1 MREPAVW
8 SLERLFADDVGP
20 AVVWATPSVRAQT
33 MTKLPHPHRD
43 PLAPIP
49 PATRTLVAIGG
60 GALMDAAKILRAET
74 RPDLRLVAVPSIW
87 GSGAEAS
94 PVAVTQD
101 GTRKVIRCGEQY
113 LPDARAYWPELAAS
127 APARLIRHACGDTWS
142 HALEGFLSPLADDAL
157 RGEIA
162 RLIERLLELPI
173 GTDARWFEASADA
186 CRLQARASVGLV
198 HGIAHTLEGPLRAE
212 QPDFGWGHA
221 ALCSTFLWPVMALNL
236 RLSDGA
242 AQRFAA
248 SGLDLER
255 VLAAA
260 RALFDAEAYDRAAGL
275 FAARWNEILR
285 DPCSRTNGSLV
296 RPGALDHFRRREF
309 LS

>member
-8 SLERLFADDVGP
+8 SLERLFAGDFGP
-20 AVVWATPSVRAQT
+20 AVVWATPSVRART
-33 MTKLPHPHRD
+33 MTALPHPHHTPLS
-43 PLAPIP
+43 PLA

-60 GALMDAAKILRAET
+60 GALMDAAKIFRAET
-74 RPDLRLVAVPSIW
+74 RPGLQLVAVPSIW

-101 GTRKVIRCGEQY
+101 GARKVIRCGEQY
-113 LPDARAYWPELAAS
+113 LPDARVGWPELAAS

-142 HALEGFLSPLADDAL
+142 HALEAFLSPLADDAL
-157 RGEIA
+157 RAETA
-162 RLIERLLELPI
+162 QLIERMLELPI
-173 GTDARWFEASADA
+173 GPDARWFEASADA

-236 RLSDGA
+236 RLSEGA
-242 AQRFAA
+242 GQRFAA
-248 SGLDLER
+248 AGLDPDQ
-255 VLAAA
+255 VLAPA
-260 RALFDAEAYDRAAGL
+260 RALFDEEAYDRAAPL
-275 FAARWNEILR
+275 FAARWTEILR
-285 DPCSRTNGSLV
+285 DPCSRTNGALV
-296 RPGALDHFRRREF
+296 RPGALDHFQRREF